1 MRLRLLLLA
10 ILAAP
15 GLLRAQTPAVPA
27 APAATGTVFRLL
39 GTLESAP
46 KEDGPWTAL
55 KLKSPVPAGIYL
67 RTGKESRA
75 EIGLPKDSLIRLGPE
90 SRLYLSKLLFPSEN
104 SDARVEARL
113 LAGRLWAKVSK
124 IFRAGDASPR
134 FQVSAGTQVAG
145 VRGTAFEI
153 GYFPVTGDNLKPEG
167 EKLPEPSG
175 ELKVYAGEVAVARYD
190 PFKPAEAHQ
199 GGGIVP
205 PTDVKGPGNVPP
217 PFRDVTREEWTA
229 LVKAGMRVPF
239 GSGDPAAVE
248 PSKIDSKT
256 DLKDDFSRWNRELD
270 GLTELPK

>member
-10 ILAAP
+10 MLVAP
-15 GLLRAQTPAVPA
+15 GILRAQAPAIPA
-27 APAATGTVFRLL
+27 LPAATGTVYRLL

-46 KEDGPWTAL
+46 NEDGPWTAL
-55 KLKSPVPAGIYL
+55 KLKSQVPAGTYL

-90 SRLYLSKLLFPSEN
+90 SRLYLSKLMFPAEN
-104 SDARVEARL
+104 TDARVEARL
-113 LAGRLWAKVSK
+113 LAGRMWAKVSR
-124 IFRAGDASPR
+124 IFRAGDTAPR

-153 GYFPVTGDNLKPEG
+153 GYFPVTGENLKPDG
-167 EKLPEPSG
+167 EKAPEPSG
-175 ELKVYAGEVAVARYD
+175 ELKVYTGEVAVARYD

-205 PTDVKGPGNVPP
+205 PADVKGPGDVRP

-229 LVKAGMRVPF
+229 LVQAGMRVPF
-239 GSGDPAAVE
+239 GSGDPAASE
-248 PSKIDSKT
+248 PSKIDSKA

-270 GLTELPK
+270 GLTELPR